1 MIRLIHK
8 LVERMLNMTFKVGDK
23 VRCIRGSLFNEI
35 QVDEVYTVSKVTTSD
50 NGKELIELE
59 EDFNGAWLAERFVIH
74 YGEDTSTNSY
84 NTSLGVV
91 YGILYN
97 SIKDTKEDLW
107 MIAEN
112 IAEALGEVEDKL

>member
-1 MIRLIHK
+1 
-8 LVERMLNMTFKVGDK
+8 MTFKVGDK

-59 EDFNGAWLAERFVIH
+59 DDFNGAWLAERFVIH
-74 YGEDTSTNSY
+74 YGEDNYPDSFNI
-84 NTSLGVV
+84 NLGIV

-97 SIKDTKEDLW
+97 SIKDTEEDLW

>member
-1 MIRLIHK
+1 
-8 LVERMLNMTFKVGDK
+8 MTFKVGDK

-74 YGEDTSTNSY
+74 YGEDNYPDSFNI
-84 NTSLGVV
+84 NLGIV

-97 SIKDTKEDLW
+97 RIKDTDEDLW

>member
-1 MIRLIHK
+1 M
-8 LVERMLNMTFKVGDK
+8 
-23 VRCIRGSLFNEI
+23 
-35 QVDEVYTVSKVTTSD
+35 
-50 NGKELIELE
+50 
-59 EDFNGAWLAERFVIH
+59 IH

>member
-1 MIRLIHK
+1 
-8 LVERMLNMTFKVGDK
+8 MTFKVGDK

-50 NGKELIELE
+50 TGKELIELE
-59 EDFNGAWLAERFVIH
+59 EDFIGAWLAERFVMH

-84 NTSLGVV
+84 NTSLGIA

>member
-1 MIRLIHK
+1 
-8 LVERMLNMTFKVGDK
+8 MTFKVGDK
-23 VRCIRGSLFNEI
+23 VRCI
-35 QVDEVYTVSKVTTSD
+35 
-50 NGKELIELE
+50 
-59 EDFNGAWLAERFVIH
+59 NGANLISEGETYTITKVESHEPAEFVWLKEACPNEYFNAKRFVMH

-84 NTSLGVV
+84 NTSLGIA

-112 IAEALGEVEDKL
+112 IAEALEEVEDKL